1 MKILVKSE
9 WREYEVIELANRAPG
24 YKDIIVGG
32 TPDGHYIDFVGDH
45 AHLFAVGCYQGDGAY
60 ERSLIGFEMIGQQRI
75 NLPSR
80 PEFDGRVVRIDFRKR
95 PPETEQDRQ
104 RDQLNERRPASN
116 SDLWGALAALHDLR
130 EFWHMNVTQTYRR
143 AGHQNP
149 MWARVANI
157 LDRHGMNNPQDS
169 GKYESRFY
177 VWDNG
182 YYGEPAGVGIA
193 GFRQQ
198 PDPGL
203 GSVPDGGDALAAA
216 TLPAAPEKPSSTARN
231 GNPHP
236 AAEVPNASTFNGMEA
251 GCRFVST
258 VTGEHG
264 WVDEFLPNGKAL
276 VTFDRSGW
284 ARVLSIKVVPEIIL
298 VNEKAPFLATQKE

>member
-1 MKILVKSE
+1 MKILIKSE
-9 WREYEVIELANRAPG
+9 WREYEVFELANRAPG

-45 AHLFAVGCYQGDGAY
+45 THLFAVGCYQGDGAY
-60 ERSLIGFEMIGQQRI
+60 ERSLIVFEMIGQQRI

-95 PPETEQDRQ
+95 PPETEQD
-104 RDQLNERRPASN
+104 
-116 SDLWGALAALHDLR
+116 
-130 EFWHMNVTQTYRR
+130 
-143 AGHQNP
+143 
-149 MWARVANI
+149 
-157 LDRHGMNNPQDS
+157 
-169 GKYESRFY
+169 
-177 VWDNG
+177 
-182 YYGEPAGVGIA
+182 
-193 GFRQQ
+193 RQQ

-284 ARVLSIKVVPEIIL
+284 ARVLSIKVVPEIVLI
-298 VNEKAPFLATQKE
+298 NEKAPFLATQKE